1 MKEISFLEK
10 VEQSATFIKNKINYD
25 VDIALVLG
33 SGLGELANDIENQ
46 TIINYCDIPFFPKST
61 APGHYGRLVIGDLGG
76 KKVVCM
82 QGRFHYYE
90 GYDTKTVCYPIFVFN
105 QLNINKLILTN
116 AAGCLRKDWNIGD
129 LMIINDHIKLIADNP
144 LRGTNYEELG
154 PRFFDMS
161 KTYNNKMKSVAK
173 NCAKELNIPIR
184 EGIYQFFSG
193 PSFETAAEVRLAT
206 KLGADATGMST
217 VFEAIVASY
226 FGMELLGISC
236 LTNMATGISETIL
249 DETEVIEA
257 GKKVRPQFIKLL
269 KNIITEWEI

>member
-1 MKEISFLEK
+1 MEELNFLEK
-10 VEQSATFIKNKINYD
+10 VEQSANFIKNRIDCD
-25 VDIALVLG
+25 VDIALILG
-33 SGLGELANDIENQ
+33 SGLGELADDIENP

-61 APGHYGRLVIGDLGG
+61 APGHYGRLVIGELGE
-76 KKVVCM
+76 KKIVCM

-105 QLNINKLILTN
+105 QLNIKKLILTN
-116 AAGCLRKDWNIGD
+116 ASGCLRKDWNVGD
-129 LMIINDHIKLIADNP
+129 LMIIKDHIKLVAENP
-144 LRGTNYEELG
+144 LRGTNYEKLG

-161 KTYNNKMKSVAK
+161 KTYSSRMISVAK
-173 NCAKELNIPIR
+173 TCAKELNIPIK
-184 EGIYQFFSG
+184 EGVYQFFSG
-193 PSFETAAEVRLAT
+193 PSFETAAEVKLAT

-249 DETEVIEA
+249 DENEVIEA
-257 GKKVRPQFIKLL
+257 GKKVRPQFIGLL
-269 KNIITEWEI
+269 KQVIKKWEI